1 MPSGLYVHSDGSLCA
16 LGNSCTRET
25 FTSNEFNLLMK
36 EKNDSWRSEH
46 NNNID
51 QKVDKQELIIE
62 DEDIAFM
69 VAECTAVPSPKEPS
83 IFMNKLQHIA
93 EQNGYKIN
101 SAVWSWQSMASRM
114 GNILEKVIKITA
126 SKTYENTN
134 ILYIRG
140 DDLRHEIENIRSNG
154 MDNGI
159 VYRS

>member
-1 MPSGLYVHSDGSLCA
+1 M
-16 LGNSCTRET
+16 
-25 FTSNEFNLLMK
+25 
-36 EKNDSWRSEH
+36 
-46 NNNID
+46 
-51 QKVDKQELIIE
+51 DKQELIIG

-154 MDNGI
+154 TPDQKRDLKKYLVDYCYFSPKYVDDLFAEPSKGQKRKPI
-159 VYRS
+159 